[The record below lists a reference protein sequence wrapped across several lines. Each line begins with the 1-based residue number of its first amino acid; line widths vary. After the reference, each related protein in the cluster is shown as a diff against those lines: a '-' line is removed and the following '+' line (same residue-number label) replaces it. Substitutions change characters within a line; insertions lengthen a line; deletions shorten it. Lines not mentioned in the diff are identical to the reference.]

1 MDILFENRVKEFVCR
16 LQRAYLVERD
26 VQKVLSGMDENVEW
40 IGTGQQES
48 GRGISGAKRFFEQEY
63 QLYPSPF
70 DILEEEYDIKILDP
84 RTAAVSEKL
93 VIQESGQEAFFDKLK
108 IRVTAVVREQNGEL
122 RVLQV
127 HMSEGSRNQLEDEI
141 FPRTMDLQHARALFR
156 RLEEQE
162 KLLKEKNEN
171 LNALM
176 ENVPGGV
183 ICCEYNEELNLLQ
196 YSQGFLNM
204 FGYSREE
211 MEQEFHNQF
220 RRLIYPEDLESTWN
234 SVQIQMAQGKTKKI
248 EYRVR
253 CRDGRLVT
261 VLDHGQLVERDGKK
275 YSTVF

>member
-1 MDILFENRVKEFVCR
+1 M
-16 LQRAYLVERD
+16 Y
-26 VQKVLSGMDENVEW
+26 
-40 IGTGQQES
+40 
-48 GRGISGAKRFFEQEY
+48 KRQ
-63 QLYPSPF
+63 
-70 DILEEEYDIKILDP
+70 
-84 RTAAVSEKL
+84 
-93 VIQESGQEAFFDKLK
+93 
-108 IRVTAVVREQNGEL
+108 
-122 RVLQV
+122 
-127 HMSEGSRNQLEDEI
+127 
-141 FPRTMDLQHARALFR
+141 
-156 RLEEQE
+156 
-162 KLLKEKNEN
+162 
-171 LNALM
+171 

-211 MEQEFHNQF
+211 MEQVFHNQF

-275 YSTVF
+275 MCIRDSHYSGRIPQIYRERRGS